1 MPQLP
6 QERIAHEEQR
16 ILSIKEYIDY
26 LAFLF
31 SRDHP
36 DVKEDMAQEA
46 REAVLKRL
54 RQAPDCPISHLKVKA
69 KSAVLNYRGQGSS
82 VDGKLNQS
90 HRPRQYNFTDINQ
103 VVTEEGTTLAD
114 TLTDQRMVTL
124 RITEEQALHRVLV
137 DQIQNKLTA
146 EETQAL
152 TLRLCGVSW
161 SQIKRDFGYGD
172 GRMTTIRN
180 RIKTAATQ
188 VLNPYAAEHSKNG
201 R

>member
-1 MPQLP
+1 
-6 QERIAHEEQR
+6 
-16 ILSIKEYIDY
+16 
-26 LAFLF
+26 
-31 SRDHP
+31 
-36 DVKEDMAQEA
+36 
-46 REAVLKRL
+46 
-54 RQAPDCPISHLKVKA
+54 
-69 KSAVLNYRGQGSS
+69 VLNYRGQGSS

-103 VVTEEGTTLAD
+103 VVTEEGITLAD

-124 RITEEQALHRVLV
+124 RITEERALNRVLV
-137 DQIQNKLTA
+137 GQIQNKLTA
-146 EETQAL
+146 EESQAL

-180 RIKTAATQ
+180 RIQTAATQ